1 MESYDILFSVFTRLP
16 LKSLLR
22 FQSVSKSWNT
32 IISDQ
37 PKVSNPKKLLLVQI
51 DDSMFEF
58 RDLESPQIVRG
69 KQQFPLKIFRNP
81 TALCSYNSLV
91 LMKTHIDYKEYA
103 LWNPYTNECQ
113 TIACP
118 YLNGMTPHGCGLCY
132 DPSDD
137 DYKVILIFKSF
148 YAVYYVKR
156 NYWRK
161 KTISFSEEVRDLDA
175 KSCECCSGISVDGY
189 VFWGFNVNKISQLVY
204 SYYYRIIY
212 VDLKS
217 DELKVL
223 PQPNFTRDRYR
234 QELFRLTSLE
244 GRVGLYGGNNRSKEL
259 DVWIMEQDEWK
270 LLIKIN
276 CNNFS
281 GYYIE
286 NIVLLGY
293 TRNGDILFHARWEV
307 ERIFIYD
314 PKRRRFV
321 KSIQISNDSKR
332 YIIPICLESSYFP
345 KSNAMHAQ
353 EKEGN
358 FIKLE

>member
-1 MESYDILFSVFTRLP
+1 MESYDILFSIFTRLP

-22 FQSVSKSWNT
+22 FQSVSKPWNAV
-32 IISDQ
+32 ISDQ
-37 PKVSNPKKLLLVQI
+37 PKVLSSLKKLLLVQI
-51 DDSMFEF
+51 GDSTFEF
-58 RDLESPQIVRG
+58 RDLDSPQIVKG
-69 KQQFPLKIFRNP
+69 KQEFPLKIFRNP
-81 TALCSYNSLV
+81 IALCSYNSLV

-103 LWNPYTNECQ
+103 LWNPCTNECQ

-137 DYKVILIFKSF
+137 DYKVIFIFKSF

-161 KTISFSEEVRDLDA
+161 KTYSFSREARDLDA
-175 KSCECCSGISVDGY
+175 KSCND
-189 VFWGFNVNKISQLVY
+189 
-204 SYYYRIIY
+204 
-212 VDLKS
+212 
-217 DELKVL
+217 
-223 PQPNFTRDRYR
+223 
-234 QELFRLTSLE
+234 ELFRLTSLE
-244 GRVGLYGGNNRSKEL
+244 GRVGLYGGNSRSKEL
-259 DVWIMEQDEWK
+259 DIWIMEQDGWK
-270 LLIKIN
+270 LLMKIN
-276 CNNFS
+276 CNNFTR
-281 GYYIE
+281 YYIE
-286 NIVLLGY
+286 NNIILLGY
-293 TRNGDILFHARWEV
+293 TRNGDILFHARWGL

-345 KSNAMHAQ
+345 KSNAMHTQ
-353 EKEGN
+353 EKEGD